1 MVDNDANANDVR
13 NDVDEDIVDIILDLD
28 RDLALN
34 GTSTFTGT
42 VPVRSNILR
51 MVTHLDVGYNNMLPR
66 PESAAPLS
74 SRIEFC
80 KRVRKL
86 EVNHN
91 PSEISN
97 AQQISKLFHVENI
110 DSLLI
115 NIFINILNNLEIV
128 SIYSGDWNN
137 GTIEA
142 LLTWLA
148 MSAPNLKVFAVCE
161 QTKIKA
167 NLFMDG
173 LSQNDSF
180 IREFKDK
187 LQCITFEYCNLIEED
202 EMQFISDIKPL
213 YPSLTTLI
221 MCHPLEKENTNQK
234 ANAAESLHHFE
245 SCLEDAEAAK
255 KNQEAVLKR
264 YVPNSI
270 YQRNNFIKLTSN
282 ELHKEKNMSLR
293 RMKTML
299 DTIREVQQ
307 KPVEL
312 LRTAQHADKSWFIHP
327 PNPMALMMTMTKTC
341 IGGLLIFIMLT
352 VQLEDAITIRLTVSL
367 FSMFCVGWGVL
378 LITEKEMAELKNQN
392 NQVVQHVRESSL
404 QREQQ
409 QYQLQK
415 ESVKIT
421 RELERQHQQSRQ
433 RETVLEQQ
441 LVQQLLQKQQQRQES
456 LQRIQELE
464 QQQRQELE
472 KSVRELDQ
480 QHQQSRQREE
490 VLEQQL
496 LQQLLQQQQ
505 KGQESLQ
512 LIQELEQ
519 QEQERINNNM
529 CSICLEHPRTQ
540 VCFPCGHTCTCQ
552 SCSLKL
558 IELTRNNNL
567 AECPICRGDVQ
578 QFMELFFS

>member
-13 NDVDEDIVDIILDLD
+13 NDVDEDIVDIVLDLD

-51 MVTHLDVGYNNMLPR
+51 MVTHLDVGYNNML
-66 PESAAPLS
+66 
-74 SRIEFC
+74 
-80 KRVRKL
+80 
-86 EVNHN
+86 
-91 PSEISN
+91 
-97 AQQISKLFHVENI
+97 
-110 DSLLI
+110 
-115 NIFINILNNLEIV
+115 
-128 SIYSGDWNN
+128 
-137 GTIEA
+137 
-142 LLTWLA
+142 
-148 MSAPNLKVFAVCE
+148 
-161 QTKIKA
+161 
-167 NLFMDG
+167 
-173 LSQNDSF
+173 
-180 IREFKDK
+180 
-187 LQCITFEYCNLIEED
+187 
-202 EMQFISDIKPL
+202 
-213 YPSLTTLI
+213 
-221 MCHPLEKENTNQK
+221 

-352 VQLEDAITIRLTVSL
+352 VQLEDAITICLTVSL

-415 ESVKIT
+415 ESIKIT
-421 RELERQHQQSRQ
+421 RELEQSVRESLQREHLQHQLQKESIKITRELEQQSRQ

-441 LVQQLLQKQQQRQES
+441 LVHELLQKQ
-456 LQRIQELE
+456 QRIQELE

>member
-13 NDVDEDIVDIILDLD
+13 NDVDEDIVDIVLDLD

-34 GTSTFTGT
+34 GTFTGT
-42 VPVRSNILR
+42 
-51 MVTHLDVGYNNMLPR
+51 
-66 PESAAPLS
+66 
-74 SRIEFC
+74 
-80 KRVRKL
+80 
-86 EVNHN
+86 
-91 PSEISN
+91 
-97 AQQISKLFHVENI
+97 
-110 DSLLI
+110 
-115 NIFINILNNLEIV
+115 
-128 SIYSGDWNN
+128 
-137 GTIEA
+137 
-142 LLTWLA
+142 
-148 MSAPNLKVFAVCE
+148 
-161 QTKIKA
+161 
-167 NLFMDG
+167 
-173 LSQNDSF
+173 
-180 IREFKDK
+180 
-187 LQCITFEYCNLIEED
+187 
-202 EMQFISDIKPL
+202 
-213 YPSLTTLI
+213 
-221 MCHPLEKENTNQK
+221 
-234 ANAAESLHHFE
+234 
-245 SCLEDAEAAK
+245 
-255 KNQEAVLKR
+255 
-264 YVPNSI
+264 
-270 YQRNNFIKLTSN
+270 NFIKLTSN

-341 IGGLLIFIMLT
+341 IGVLLIFIMLT
-352 VQLEDAITIRLTVSL
+352 VQLEDAITIRLSVSL

-378 LITEKEMAELKNQN
+378 LITEKEMTELKNQN

-415 ESVKIT
+415 ESIKIT
-421 RELERQHQQSRQ
+421 RELEQSVRESLQREHLQHQLQKESIKITRELEQQSRQ

-441 LVQQLLQKQQQRQES
+441 LVHELLQKQ
-456 LQRIQELE
+456 QRIQELE

-578 QFMELFFS
+578 QFMELFLP